1 MNSLGFLADWRPVR
15 GRRTRPQKRQGGQ
28 RVGWGLSAQ
37 VRSEPIFRP
46 RGKRSGSVYFA
57 SAIVWP
63 GGSGHAVSLR
73 ISTPPAI
80 FDPSAEEPVMRKIFF
95 VIAIAAAVV
104 GAGVVVASL
113 SNPELAAAKCTS
125 RC

>member
-1 MNSLGFLADWRPVR
+1 LAA
-15 GRRTRPQKRQGGQ
+15 RRITRASPARA
-28 RVGWGLSAQ
+28 GLSTLGEA
-37 VRSEPIFRP
+37 FRF
-46 RGKRSGSVYFA
+46 RLFRFCYYSR
-57 SAIVWP
+57 
-63 GGSGHAVSLR
+63 GGSGQSGFIEKVDHSCY
-73 ISTPPAI
+73 I
-80 FDPSAEEPVMRKIFF
+80 DPSAEEPVMRKIFF

>member
-1 MNSLGFLADWRPVR
+1 MARRGLFRASLARAGFSSPE
-15 GRRTRPQKRQGGQ
+15 TRQVPFISPLLWFAQ
-28 RVGWGLSAQ
+28 R
-37 VRSEPIFRP
+37 I
-46 RGKRSGSVYFA
+46 GSCGF
-57 SAIVWP
+57 IEN
-63 GGSGHAVSLR
+63 
-73 ISTPPAI
+73 IDPACYI
-80 FDPSAEEPVMRKIFF
+80 DPSAEEPVMRKIIF

>member
-1 MNSLGFLADWRPVR
+1 MRFIEKIDPSCY
-15 GRRTRPQKRQGGQ
+15 
-28 RVGWGLSAQ
+28 
-37 VRSEPIFRP
+37 I
-46 RGKRSGSVYFA
+46 
-57 SAIVWP
+57 
-63 GGSGHAVSLR
+63 
-73 ISTPPAI
+73 
-80 FDPSAEEPVMRKIFF
+80 DPSAEEPVMRKIFF